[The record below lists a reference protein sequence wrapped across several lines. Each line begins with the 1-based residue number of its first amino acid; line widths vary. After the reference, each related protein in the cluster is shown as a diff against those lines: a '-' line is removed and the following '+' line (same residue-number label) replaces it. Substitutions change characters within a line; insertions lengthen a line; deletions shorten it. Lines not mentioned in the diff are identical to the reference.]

1 VTWQRHLARI
11 LFFSLAH
18 FAIAM
23 TIAIAAF
30 GTDMDQLR
38 SRTALSRAAGNIHDV
53 LWWPHDTALRA
64 LPNDFVSHHTY
75 VIPIALVLNSLVW
88 GSAAYAVTRAGRKL
102 R

>member
-1 VTWQRHLARI
+1 MTWQRHLARVL
-11 LFFSLAH
+11 LFALAH

-23 TIAIAAF
+23 VVGIVAF

-38 SRTALSRAAGNIHDV
+38 SRTAVSRAAASVHDV
-53 LWWPHDTALRA
+53 LWWPHDSALRA

-75 VIPIALVLNSLVW
+75 FIPTALVLNSLVW
-88 GSAAYAVTRAGRKL
+88 GSAAYAVMRVGQKL